1 MYEERPMPLANAL
14 ERLKSDKE
22 LGPNFVEWRHI
33 PASPPSLAPFP
44 AALDGQLAEALAHRG
59 IERLYSHQ
67 AEAVE
72 AVLAGRNVA
81 IVTPTASGKTL
92 CYNLPVLQTVLS
104 DPNARALYLFPT
116 KALAQD
122 QLNELHGLVTDLG
135 ADVKTYTY
143 DGDTPADARRAVRA
157 AGTDELHQYRGLFG
171 SHVANVIRR
180 LRRVCR
186 FYGSDPV
193 FICCS
198 ATIANPGELAE
209 RLIGAP
215 VQVIDRNRAPRG
227 ERR

>member
-14 ERLKSDKE
+14 ERLKSDKGV
-22 LGPNFVEWRHI
+22 GPTFGEWRPV

-44 AALDGQLAEALAHRG
+44 TALDGQLAEALARRG

-81 IVTPTASGKTL
+81 VVTPTASGKTL
-92 CYNLPVLQTVLS
+92 CYNLPVLHTIVG

-122 QLNELHGLVTDLG
+122 QLDELHGLVTELG

-143 DGDTPADARRAVRA
+143 DGATPAAARRAR
-157 AGTDELHQYRGLFG
+157 
-171 SHVANVIRR
+171 
-180 LRRVCR
+180 
-186 FYGSDPV
+186 P
-193 FICCS
+193 
-198 ATIANPGELAE
+198 P
-209 RLIGAP
+209 P
-215 VQVIDRNRAPRG
+215 
-227 ERR
+227 

>member
-1 MYEERPMPLANAL
+1 MPLEQAL

-22 LGPNFVEWRHI
+22 LGHNFVEWRHV
-33 PASPPSLAPFP
+33 PSSPPTFAPFP
-44 AALDGQLAEALAHRG
+44 AALDGRLTEALAHRG
-59 IERLYSHQ
+59 IEQLYSHQ

-81 IVTPTASGKTL
+81 VVTPTASGKTL

-122 QLNELHGLVTDLG
+122 QLDELHGLITDLG

-143 DGDTPADARRAVRA
+143 DGDTPAAPRRAARA
-157 AGTDELHQYRGLFG
+157 AGHIVITTPDMLHTGILPHHTKWMRLFENLRYVVIDELHQYRGVFG

-186 FYGSDPV
+186 FYGSEPALA
-193 FICCS
+193 FRS
-198 ATIANPGELAE
+198 AANH
-209 RLIGAP
+209 
-215 VQVIDRNRAPRG
+215 
-227 ERR
+227 